1 MIDQNELYRR
11 FQSFS
16 FAGYAKTIRS
26 ILSAYEIV
34 DITINKIVDKI
45 NNGESG
51 PFYVYRRAV
60 ILCDDSG
67 SDLQISNQAYGS
79 MPLVIVLQPTR
90 IILYNNQKGTTTCEY
105 EKLCDNLD
113 YLRPLYSWDVNKSDH
128 YKTLELDILV
138 ESLYRALKLDD
149 NEEDSI
155 RNFIFSL
162 LYIAHFRCLLNLD
175 DITKGF
181 NEYSK
186 SDDSKLAEVFEYFL
200 KRRCPFVTEDYPHIV
215 ISKESYKYIFA
226 IIKFDTELID
236 AEILSSLIYRM
247 ADREEAG
254 LYGHQ
259 TSFVNVEK
267 LLQPLFLDE
276 MQRKANAS
284 TNENVYQIVTEI
296 YNTHVFDPTNSPG
309 CYLVASYNG
318 LTQQLHDIE
327 SQFDIS
333 CNEPL
338 NISQFVALVENDLT
352 ANLTR
357 LALTFVHTKE
367 LKRIG
372 LLSFEELSNLY
383 NKLNINIGNQLT
395 SDWNQFVSPDEFTY
409 IVGSPQ
415 FKGCNKLE
423 NSKKSAMQLVF
434 ATDVLNNADYCSS
447 WLVKAASYI
456 NGKHAKA
463 AFVLTNSVS
472 QGSQATNILNKINEL
487 GCEYIF
493 AYRSFKWKTSAT
505 DNVGVTVV
513 IIGISEKN
521 LCNKKYLYDNLN
533 RIECREIGASLLPDI
548 DIRII
553 KRSNAQGPISKVL
566 PGMRKGNMPDGAANI
581 LTFNSQEVDEFLN
594 KYPDAEPFIKPL
606 YGGDE
611 FVSGEPSWCLWI
623 TSSKLNEAL
632 KIEGIKERVEKV
644 RQKRAT
650 STSGKKSKENPHA
663 FREQNVT
670 SKGKISII
678 VPCVTSENR
687 EYFQM
692 GILDSNAI
700 VNNNVNVIF
709 DCDIWVLALLESRM
723 HMVWAKNAA
732 GGHETR
738 PRYSSELCYNTF
750 PAPEINKKQKA
761 VLANLSRTLL
771 EVREK
776 YCNKS
781 LGELYRDMPP
791 ELIRVHHWIDETVD
805 SFYRSQPFET
815 DGERLVWLKN
825 LYNKMLENE

>member
-1 MIDQNELYRR
+1 MIEQSELYSR
-11 FQSFS
+11 FKFYRFS
-16 FAGYAKTIRS
+16 GYAKTVRD
-26 ILSAYEIV
+26 ILSTYEIV
-34 DITINKIVDKI
+34 DVTINKIVDKI
-45 NNGESG
+45 NKGESG

-67 SDLQISNQAYGS
+67 EDLQITNQAYGS
-79 MPLVIVLQPTR
+79 MPLVIVLQPSR
-90 IILYNNQKGTTTCEY
+90 IILYNNQIGTTYCKY
-105 EKLCDNLD
+105 EELCDNLD
-113 YLRPLYSWDVNKSDH
+113 YLKPLYSWDVNKSDH
-128 YKTLELDILV
+128 YKTIELDNLV

-149 NEEDSI
+149 NDENSI

-162 LYIAHFRCLLNLD
+162 LYIAHFRCLLNIEEISEVFKD
-175 DITKGF
+175 YT
-181 NEYSK
+181 K
-186 SDDSKLAEVFEYFL
+186 SDDQRLSEVFEYFL
-200 KRRCPFVTEDYPHIV
+200 KKKCPFVTGDYPHIV

-226 IIKFDTELID
+226 IIRFDTELID

-247 ADREEAG
+247 ADRDEAG

-296 YNTHVFDPTNSPG
+296 YNTNVFDPTNSPG

-318 LTQQLHDIE
+318 LTQQLRDIE
-327 SQFDIS
+327 SQFNIT
-333 CNEPL
+333 CNTPL
-338 NISQFVALVENDLT
+338 DISQFVALVENELT

-357 LALTFVHTKE
+357 LALTFTHTKE

-372 LLSFEELSNLY
+372 LLSFDVIQSLY
-383 NKLNINIGNQLT
+383 NQFSIHIGNQLT
-395 SDWNQFVSPDEFTY
+395 TDWNQLISPDEFTY
-409 IVGSPQ
+409 IVGSPE

-423 NSKKSAMQLVF
+423 NRKKKAMQQVF
-434 ATDVLNNADYCSS
+434 RTDVLNNADYCSA
-447 WLVKAASYI
+447 WLVKAATFI
-456 NGKHAKA
+456 NGKHSKA

-472 QGSQATNILNKINEL
+472 QGSQATNILNKINEF

-493 AYRSFKWKTSAT
+493 AYRSFKWRTSST

-513 IIGISEKN
+513 IIGISEKG
-521 LCNKKYLYDNLN
+521 LCERKYIYDNTGK
-533 RIECREIGASLLPDI
+533 IKCKEIGASLLPDI

-566 PGMRKGNMPDGAANI
+566 PPMRKGNMPDGAANI
-581 LTFNSQEVDEFLN
+581 LTFDSQSVDEFLT
-594 KYPDAEPFIKPL
+594 KYPAAETFIKPL

-611 FVSGEPSWCLWI
+611 FVTGEPSWCLWI
-623 TSSKLNEAL
+623 TKEKLQEAL
-632 KIEGIKERVEKV
+632 KIEGIKERVEQV
-644 RQKRAT
+644 RQKRAN
-650 STSGKKSKENPHA
+650 STSGKKSKENPYA

-750 PAPEINKKQKA
+750 PAPEISNKQKA
-761 VLANLSRTLL
+761 ILANLSRTLL
-771 EVREK
+771 EVREE
-776 YCNKS
+776 YCKRS
-781 LGELYRDMPP
+781 LGAMYKDMPP
-791 ELIRVHHWIDETVD
+791 ELKRVHHWIDETVD
-805 SFYRSQPFET
+805 SLYRSQPFES

-825 LYNKMLENE
+825 IYNKLLENE